1 MNSISARKT
10 QKRNAVC
17 RLEEERSME
26 YFDRVRMISDDY
38 EEFGIKRGDE
48 GHILLPEIRN
58 GKFLFCREKFRNGN
72 G

>member
-1 MNSISARKT
+1 
-10 QKRNAVC
+10 
-17 RLEEERSME
+17 ME

-58 GKFLFCREKFRNGN
+58 GKFLFCREKFRNVN